1 MSSKGKVFLI
11 VLAGLILVGVGI
23 MASILLIQR
32 FQASQEPVNAE
43 EQTVKTT
50 VVVLTRDLLLGYR
63 IETGDVE
70 LASVPIEIAPRDAI
84 TTLEEAIGKI
94 VKTDLI
100 QGEMVLSHNLADPT
114 NNNNDLSFILAD
126 DHVLLAFP
134 ADDLL
139 TRQNMV
145 KRGDIIDIYASIDL
159 AVNPIDGAEVT
170 EEGAEPET
178 DTFTM
183 DAMQR
188 VGVTAL
194 VLEVIDDGSFNNTD
208 ENLLLG
214 SNGQTMNASDYYINA
229 ILLALNPQDAL
240 VLKHLKDTGAIFD
253 IVLRSPTSEVQFDLT
268 PVTEQYII
276 EYYGLEIL
284 P

>member
-11 VLAGLILVGVGI
+11 VIAGLILVGVGV
-23 MASILLIQR
+23 MASILLVQR
-32 FQASQEPVNAE
+32 FQAAQAPVGVE
-43 EQTVKTT
+43 DQTVKTT
-50 VVVLTRDLLLGYR
+50 VVVLTRDLLLGDR

-70 LASVPIEIAPRDAI
+70 LASVPIEIAPRDAL

-100 QGEMVLSHNLADPT
+100 QGEMVLNHNLADPT
-114 NNNNDLSFILAD
+114 NNNRDLSFILSD

-159 AVNPIDGAEVT
+159 EVEAADGQTAE
-170 EEGAEPET
+170 EDAEPVT

-194 VLEVIDDGSFNNTD
+194 VLDYIDESTFNNTE
-208 ENLLLG
+208 ENLLMDE
-214 SNGQTMNASDYYINA
+214 SGQVTNTNYFINA

-240 VLKHLKDTGAIFD
+240 VLKHLKDTGAVFD
-253 IVLRSPTSEVQFDLT
+253 IVLRAPTSEVQFDLT

>member
-1 MSSKGKVFLI
+1 LSSKGKVFLI
-11 VLAGLILVGVGI
+11 VLAGLILVGVGV
-23 MASILLIQR
+23 MASILLVQR
-32 FQASQEPVNAE
+32 FQAAQAPVDVE

-50 VVVLTRDLLLGYR
+50 VVVLTRDLLLGDR

-70 LASVPIEIAPRDAI
+70 LASVPIEIAPRDAL

-100 QGEMVLSHNLADPT
+100 QGEMVLNHNLADPT
-114 NNNNDLSFILAD
+114 NNNRDLSFILAD

-159 AVNPIDGAEVT
+159 EVDTVDGEAAGEDAQPI
-170 EEGAEPET
+170 T

-194 VLEVIDDGSFNNTD
+194 VLDIIDDGSFTNTD
-208 ENLLLG
+208 ENLLMDE
-214 SNGQTMNASDYYINA
+214 NGQVPNANYFINA

-240 VLKHLKDTGAIFD
+240 VLKHLKDTGAVFD
-253 IVLRSPTSEVQFDLT
+253 IVLRAPTSEVQFDLT

>member
-11 VLAGLILVGVGI
+11 VLAGLILVGVGV
-23 MASILLIQR
+23 MASILLVQR
-32 FQASQEPVNAE
+32 FQASQTPVDAE

-50 VVVLTRDLLLGYR
+50 VVVLTRDLLLGDR
-63 IETGDVE
+63 IATGDVE

-84 TTLEEAIGKI
+84 TTLEEAIGRI
-94 VKTDLI
+94 IKTDLI
-100 QGEMVLSHNLADPT
+100 QGEMVLGHNLADPT
-114 NNNNDLSFILAD
+114 NNNRDLSFILAD
-126 DHVLLAFP
+126 DHVILAFP

-159 AVNPIDGAEVT
+159 EVEIVDGETAE
-170 EEGAEPET
+170 EDAEPET

-194 VLEVIDDGSFNNTD
+194 VLDIIDDGSFANTD
-208 ENLLLG
+208 QNLLMDE
-214 SNGQTMNASDYYINA
+214 NGQVTDMNYFINA

>member
-1 MSSKGKVFLI
+1 LSSKGKVFLI
-11 VLAGLILVGVGI
+11 VLAGLILVGVGV
-23 MASILLIQR
+23 MASILLVQR
-32 FQASQEPVNAE
+32 FQASQTPVDAE

-50 VVVLTRDLLLGYR
+50 VVVLTRDLLLGDR
-63 IETGDVE
+63 IATGDVE

-84 TTLEEAIGKI
+84 TTLEEAIGRI
-94 VKTDLI
+94 IKTDLI
-100 QGEMVLSHNLADPT
+100 QGEMVLGHNLADPT
-114 NNNNDLSFILAD
+114 NNNRDLSFILAD
-126 DHVLLAFP
+126 DHVILAFP

-159 AVNPIDGAEVT
+159 EVEIVDGETAE
-170 EEGAEPET
+170 EDAEPET

-194 VLEVIDDGSFNNTD
+194 VLDIIDDGSFANTD
-208 ENLLLG
+208 QNLLMDE
-214 SNGQTMNASDYYINA
+214 NGQVTDMNYFINA